1 MFRHILLGSALAISA
16 CSAKSEETASTTLD
30 GAGPASSSAS
40 TSMTPSPSAPP
51 SSTTSVPGPA
61 NTEAEPTQSATPP
74 STTSPPS
81 DSTTTSMG
89 GSAEVAMTPE
99 VSAST
104 VASEPGPASSD
115 EPSLG
120 GSADTGE
127 PSRVDSGT
135 SESDAG
141 GAPPS
146 SGGCTRDALDAFV
159 YTYLDALAAHDSSSL
174 PLAANVKYTENSH
187 EMTLSEGLWAV
198 AGEAEL
204 VRSLIDTFQCS
215 TVTEVVLPEDGVD
228 VVLTL
233 RLTLAAGQLTE
244 AETVITRDGDW
255 LFDAQGYLDSAD
267 QKWDVLPE
275 AQRTNREVLIAAAK
289 AYYDEFNDNP
299 DEMGDDP
306 IDIPFDPNDCTRL
319 EGGAATAG
327 CTMGIPDG
335 VPIRDRRYWADEEA
349 GVSVAIALFATL
361 LDVHFYRMIS
371 DTIHNVHSMSVQ
383 SEDFTTTGW
392 PEGED

>member
-1 MFRHILLGSALAISA
+1 MFRHILLGSALALSA
-16 CSAKSEETASTTLD
+16 CSAKSEETPSMALD
-30 GAGPASSSAS
+30 GAGTASSSAS
-40 TSMTPSPSAPP
+40 TSMTPSTSASP
-51 SSTTSVPGPA
+51 STTSVPGPM
-61 NTEAEPTQSATPP
+61 NTEAQPTQSTTPP

-81 DSTTTSMG
+81 DSANTSMG
-89 GSAEVAMTPE
+89 GSSAVASAPE

-104 VASEPGPASSD
+104 VASEPRPASSE
-115 EPSLG
+115 EPSMG
-120 GSADTGE
+120 GSGDTGE
-127 PSRVDSGT
+127 PSVVDSGAGQ
-135 SESDAG
+135 SDAE

-204 VRSLIDTFQCS
+204 VRSLIDMLQCS

-275 AQRTNREVLIAAAK
+275 DQRTSREALIAAAK

-306 IDIPFDPNDCTRL
+306 IDIPFDPDDCTRL